1 MIYFPIQLVLLQ
13 SSPIAK
19 TIKNSN
25 NRLNS
30 LLHKLNHPTIDPL
43 ILCHCNHHQSGK
55 IVKHSFKL
63 TPLNL
68 LPHLSFATAITII
81 SSQEHKAL
89 FETLQDCAN
98 WVRKWVPSICCVISR
113 VIAFAII
120 INSEKRSWNWSL
132 KILLISL
139 VAFFRTAKNW
149 VPFNVTNVK
158 TFGQMVVIHCSLSC
172 HSHTLTILY
181 YW

>member
-1 MIYFPIQLVLLQ
+1 MKSKSLIYFPIHLVLLQ

-19 TIKNSN
+19 IIKHSN
-25 NRLNS
+25 NCLNP

-55 IVKHSFKL
+55 IVKHS
-63 TPLNL
+63 LNL

-81 SSQEHKAL
+81 NSQEHKAL

-98 WVRKWVPSICCVISR
+98 WVKKGIPSIYCFISC

-132 KILLISL
+132 KCCWFRCSRFLGGQKIECPSTSQMLKLL
-139 VAFFRTAKNW
+139 AKW
-149 VPFNVTNVK
+149 
-158 TFGQMVVIHCSLSC
+158 L
-172 HSHTLTILY
+172 
-181 YW
+181 

>member
-1 MIYFPIQLVLLQ
+1 MKSKSLIYFPIHLVLLQ

-19 TIKNSN
+19 IIKHSN
-25 NRLNS
+25 NRLNL

-81 SSQEHKAL
+81 NSQEHKAL
-89 FETLQDCAN
+89 FETLQDCVN
-98 WVRKWVPSICCVISR
+98 WVK
-113 VIAFAII
+113 
-120 INSEKRSWNWSL
+120 KGDTL
-132 KILLISL
+132 HLLLYI
-139 VAFFRTAKNW
+139 
-149 VPFNVTNVK
+149 
-158 TFGQMVVIHCSLSC
+158 SC
-172 HSHTLTILY
+172 HCICNHHKQWKEKLEINL
-181 YW
+181 